1 MTVVDDARA
10 AFVHRY
16 GALYEHSPWVP
27 ERAYDG
33 GAQEGDDLAALFRR
47 VVERAG
53 ADAQLALLRAHPDL
67 AGRLGTADLTHHS
80 RDEQAGAGL
89 DQCSPDEFAAF
100 QDLNARYV
108 ARFGF
113 PFIIAVKG
121 LDRQAIL
128 SAFRARVDGAPKTE
142 FRTALDEVHKIAG
155 FRLAALGA
163 PKTAS
168 ERVSMAPDQA
178 RALVVRALKAHGA
191 DADNAAAIADTVC
204 AAEADGSESHGLF
217 RVPGY
222 VNALKSGMVNGSAA
236 PRVLESPPA
245 VVKVDGDKGFTQRA
259 YKVALPLLAQAA
271 KSEGIACL
279 AIRHSFHFAALWH
292 EVEWLAKEGLAG
304 LALTGNIAYL
314 APHGGKR
321 PIFGTNPLSFAWPT
335 NGHPVVFDLASA
347 TMARGDI
354 MIAAREG
361 KAVPPGTGI
370 DADGNPTTNPA
381 AILEGA
387 QLPFGG
393 HKGSAIALMVEL
405 LAGGLTAD
413 LFSDEAEPASDG
425 SGVPPGGVVVIA
437 VSPERIAGPA
447 GKERAEAFLS
457 RLAGEPGVRM
467 PGARRHANRQK
478 GGDFQVPVSLLTT
491 IKGLADGA

>member
-1 MTVVDDARA
+1 MDEARA
-10 AFVHRY
+10 AFITRY
-16 GALYEHSPWVP
+16 GALYEHSPWVA

-33 GAQEGDDLAALFRR
+33 GAQEGDDLAPIFRR

-53 ADAQLALLRAHPDL
+53 RKAQLELLCAHPDL
-67 AGRLGTADLTHHS
+67 AGRLGKADLTDHS

-89 DQCSPDEFAAF
+89 DQCSAEEFAAF
-100 QDLNARYV
+100 QDLNQRYV

-121 LDRQAIL
+121 LDRQGIL
-128 SAFRARVDGAPKTE
+128 AAFRTRVDGALERE

-155 FRLAALGA
+155 FRLTALGA

-168 ERVSMAPDQA
+168 ERVSVPPSKA
-178 RALVVRALKAHGA
+178 RALVMEVLKAHGA
-191 DADNAAAIADTVC
+191 DEDNAAAIADTVC

-222 VNALKSGMVNGSAA
+222 VNALKSGMVNGGATPQILDGA
-236 PRVLESPPA
+236 PA
-245 VVKVDGDKGFTQRA
+245 VVMVDGDKGFTQRA
-259 YKVALPLLAQAA
+259 YRVSLPMLAQAA
-271 KSEGIACL
+271 KSEGVACL

-304 LALTGNIAYL
+304 LALTANIAYL

-335 NGHPVVFDLASA
+335 KGDPVVFDLASA

-361 KAVPPGTGI
+361 KAVPPGSGI
-370 DADGNPTTNPA
+370 DSDGNPTTDPA
-381 AILEGA
+381 AILQGA

-413 LFSDEAEPASDG
+413 HFSDEADKASDG

-437 VSPERIAGPA
+437 FDPDKIAGPA
-447 GKERAEAFLS
+447 GKARAEAFLA
-457 RLAGEPGVRM
+457 RLAAEPGVRM
-467 PGARRHANRQK
+467 PGARRHRNRQK
-478 GGDFQVPVSLLTT
+478 GGDFLVPVSLFTT
-491 IKGLADGA
+491 IKNLARGA